1 MGWGE
6 SMGWGVGFY
15 GVEGPMGWG
24 GIYGAGGVLWGERTD
39 LRGGGGSVWSVGSY
53 GAEWGG
59 FYGVGGALWGEWGLI
74 YEAWGG
80 DLWGKGGGQ
89 AGVIPPV
96 LPLPPPFPGAP
107 AVLQDSPP
115 QNRSPDAVSIE
126 MDPRTTQQ
134 LQLLDEQVQP
144 INSQS
149 APVNYYPGG
158 PTVN

>member
-1 MGWGE
+1 M
-6 SMGWGVGFY
+6 
-15 GVEGPMGWG
+15 
-24 GIYGAGGVLWGERTD
+24 GIYGA
-39 LRGGGGSVWSVGSY
+39 RGGAKRGSSHLCS
-53 GAEWGG
+53 
-59 FYGVGGALWGEWGLI
+59 
-74 YEAWGG
+74 
-80 DLWGKGGGQ
+80 
-89 AGVIPPV
+89 P
-96 LPLPPPFPGAP
+96 PPPFPGAP